1 MSFKLKL
8 KDILESSYFS
18 IVIFIN
24 LNIKYITSLTLYA
37 LFADDIRVAAFDVN
51 ADYTFD
57 VLTIISMSSI
67 FLLIILYMIRFFH
80 RNLF

>member
-67 FLLIILYMIRFFH
+67 FLLIILYMIRFFN

>member
-8 KDILESSYFS
+8 KDILESPYFS

-57 VLTIISMSSI
+57 VLTVISMSSI
-67 FLLIILYMIRFFH
+67 FFINYIIYE
-80 RNLF
+80 